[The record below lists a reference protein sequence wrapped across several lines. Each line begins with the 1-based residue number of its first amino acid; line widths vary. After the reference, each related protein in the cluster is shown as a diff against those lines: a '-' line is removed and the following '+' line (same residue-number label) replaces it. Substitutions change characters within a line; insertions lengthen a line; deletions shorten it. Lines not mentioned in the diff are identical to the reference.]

1 MKLLIVRHAEPDYV
15 NDTLTEKGWR
25 EAQILSEY
33 LLGVKVDSVY
43 VSPLGR
49 ARDTA
54 KPYLEKSGRDHTVFD
69 WLEEFPCRIDRPDD
83 EDQKHVAWDWL
94 LQDWTADERFYDINR
109 WKENERFLAG
119 DVGKKYDE
127 IVKGFDELIAKH
139 GYVRNGNI
147 YDARRS
153 NDDTILFFCHFGLE
167 CVLLSRLLSVSPM
180 ILWHGLCA
188 APASTTTI
196 VTEERRKGIASF
208 RVLSFGDAS
217 YLPQA
222 GEDISFHAR
231 FCEMYDNADQR
242 HD

>member
-15 NDTLTEKGWR
+15 NDTLTEKGRR
-25 EAQILSEY
+25 EAEILSEY
-33 LLGVKVDSVY
+33 LLGVKVDSVC

-54 KPYLEKSGRDHTVFD
+54 KPYLEKSGKDYKVFD

-83 EDQKHVAWDWL
+83 GAEKHVAWDWL
-94 LQDWTADERFYDINR
+94 PQDWTADDRFYDINS

-119 DVGKKYDE
+119 GVGEKYDE
-127 IVKGFDELIAKH
+127 IVKGFDELIAEH
-139 GYVRNGNI
+139 GYVRKGNI
-147 YDARRS
+147 YVAERS

-167 CVLLSRLLSVSPM
+167 CVLLSRLLNVSPM

-188 APASTTTI
+188 APASTTVI
-196 VTEERRKGIASF
+196 ATEERRKGIASF

-222 GEDISFHAR
+222 GEEISFHAR
-231 FCEMYDNADQR
+231 FCEMYENTDER